1 MPGLVK
7 IGMTT
12 RSDIEQ
18 RMRELYSTGVP
29 VPFDCAYACEVKAS
43 DCLKIE
49 RALHQAFAPNR
60 INNNREF
67 FRLDP
72 EQVSVILAL
81 VDRKNITE
89 EVSAE
94 IQQDLTEEDKQ
105 SSEKIK
111 RVSRPALNYQE
122 MGIPVGATLSYT
134 KDPSIQVTVISGRK
148 VSYQDEERFLTPI
161 TQELLGAPRAVQP
174 TPYWEYEG
182 KNLMDIYDQTY
193 PFSE

>member
-12 RSDIEQ
+12 RSDIEA

-29 VPFDCAYACEVKAS
+29 VPFDCAYACEVKPS

-49 RALHQAFAPNR
+49 QALHQAFAPNR
-60 INNNREF
+60 INKNREF
-67 FRLDP
+67 FRLEP

-89 EVSAE
+89 EVAAE
-94 IQQDLTEEDKQ
+94 IQQDLTEDDKQ
-105 SSEKIK
+105 SSVKIK
-111 RVSRPALNYQE
+111 ANKRPHFNFQE
-122 MGIPVGATLSYT
+122 MGIPVGSVLSYT
-134 KDPSIQVTVISGRK
+134 KDPSVQVTVLNHRK
-148 VSYQDEERFLTPI
+148 VLHEGEETHLSVVMRNV
-161 TQELLGAPRAVQP
+161 LGINSNVRP

-182 KNLMDIYDQTY
+182 KNLDVIYDETY

>member
-1 MPGLVK
+1 
-7 IGMTT
+7 MT
-12 RSDIEQ
+12 
-18 RMRELYSTGVP
+18 
-29 VPFDCAYACEVKAS
+29 AVKAS

-67 FRLDP
+67 FRLAP
-72 EQVSVILAL
+72 EQVAVILAL

-89 EVSAE
+89 EVAAE
-94 IQQDLTEEDKQ
+94 IQQDLTEDDKQ

-111 RVSRPALNYQE
+111 RAPRPTLDYQH
-122 MGIPVGATLSYT
+122 MGIPVGAVLSYV
-134 KDPSIQVTVISGRK
+134 KDPSIQVTVTGPRK
-148 VSYQDEERFLTPI
+148 VNYQGEERSLSPI
-161 TQELLGAPRAVQP
+161 TTALLGSKWGVQP

-182 KNLMDIYDQTY
+182 RNLMDIYDQTY